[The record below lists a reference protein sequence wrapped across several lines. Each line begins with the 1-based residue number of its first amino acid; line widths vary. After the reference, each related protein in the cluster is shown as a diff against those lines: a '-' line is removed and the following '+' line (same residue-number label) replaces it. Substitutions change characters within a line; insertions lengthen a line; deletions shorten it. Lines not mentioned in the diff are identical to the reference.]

1 MTSTNNDTTT
11 IRSDRTGTQ
20 IRATALPDVEP
31 QVRGLISQF
40 EEFSDEWRDG
50 FTLQIGWAQLWLRED
65 DDGFTI
71 LTRDVQNDPR
81 TASSE
86 DLTLAIQVMIS
97 LLRTAE
103 AAGVTPE
110 DIRWDDR
117 VICIDGW
124 DEADQI
130 QLTRETERR
139 AGDSG
144 WLVDASPPASR
155 DEPSADELTA
165 IPVWRMLQLRP
176 AVARAFSLPSTTATL
191 VKGDHIVAIFDT
203 ATRQSLFQGKL

>member
-1 MTSTNNDTTT
+1 MTSTNNDMTT

-20 IRATALPDVEP
+20 IRATALPDIEP

-50 FTLQIGWAQLWLRED
+50 FTLQIGWAPLWLRED

-71 LTRDVQNDPR
+71 LTRDFLGDPR

-97 LLRTAE
+97 LLQTAE
-103 AAGVTPE
+103 AAGITPE
-110 DIRWDDR
+110 DVRWDDR

-191 VKGDHIVAIFDT
+191 VKGDHITAIFDI
-203 ATRQSLFQGKL
+203 ATRQSLFQGTL

>member
-50 FTLQIGWAQLWLRED
+50 FTLQIGWAPLWLRED

-71 LTRDVQNDPR
+71 LTRDFLGDPR

-110 DIRWDDR
+110 DVRWDER
-117 VICIDGW
+117 VFCIDGW
-124 DEADQI
+124 DTSELVSLVRSDD
-130 QLTRETERR
+130 R
-139 AGDSG
+139 AENSTG
-144 WLVDASPPASR
+144 WFVDASPPRSENEAT
-155 DEPSADELTA
+155 ADEMVA
-165 IPVWRMLQLRP
+165 IPVWKMLQLRP
-176 AVARAFSLPSTTATL
+176 AIARALSLRSTTVTL

>member
-1 MTSTNNDTTT
+1 MTSTNNDLTA
-11 IRSDRTGTQ
+11 IRSDRTGTP

-31 QVRGLISQF
+31 QARGLISQF

-50 FTLQIGWAQLWLRED
+50 FTLQIGWAPLWLRED

-71 LTRDVQNDPR
+71 LTRDFPGDPR
-81 TASSE
+81 TASTE
-86 DLTLAIQVMIS
+86 DLTPAIQVMVS
-97 LLRTAE
+97 LLQTAE
-103 AAGVTPE
+103 AAGVKPV
-110 DIRWDDR
+110 DVMWDDR

-124 DEADQI
+124 DEVDLI
-130 QLTRETERR
+130 QLTREAEHR

-144 WLVDASPPASR
+144 WLVDTSPPASR
-155 DEPSADELTA
+155 DEPSVDELTA

-176 AVARAFSLPSTTATL
+176 AVARAFSLPSTTVTL
-191 VKGDHIVAIFDT
+191 VKGDHIVAIFDS

>member
-11 IRSDRTGTQ
+11 IRSDRAGTQ
-20 IRATALPDVEP
+20 IRATALPDLEP
-31 QVRGLISQF
+31 QTAGLISQF
-40 EEFSDEWRDG
+40 EELSDEWRDG
-50 FTLQIGWAQLWLRED
+50 FTLQIGWAPLWLRED

-71 LTRDVQNDPR
+71 LTRDFQGDPR
-81 TASSE
+81 TASTA
-86 DLTLAIQVMIS
+86 DLTLAIQVMSS
-97 LLRTAE
+97 LLQTAD
-103 AAGVTPE
+103 AAGVEPM
-110 DIRWDDR
+110 DVMWDDR

-124 DEADQI
+124 DKADLI
-130 QLTRETERR
+130 QLTREAEHRV
-139 AGDSG
+139 GDSG
-144 WLVDASPPASR
+144 WLVDTSPPSSR

-191 VKGDHIVAIFDT
+191 VKGDHIVAIFDI

>member
-1 MTSTNNDTTT
+1 MTSTNNDMTT

-20 IRATALPDVEP
+20 IRATALPDLEP
-31 QVRGLISQF
+31 QTAGLISQF
-40 EEFSDEWRDG
+40 EEFSEEWRDG
-50 FTLQIGWAQLWLRED
+50 FMLQIGWAPLWLRED

-71 LTRDVQNDPR
+71 LTRDFQGDPR
-81 TASSE
+81 TASTE
-86 DLTLAIQVMIS
+86 DLTLTIWMMVS
-97 LLRTAE
+97 LLHTAQT
-103 AAGVTPE
+103 AGVEPV
-110 DIRWDDR
+110 DVAWDDR

-124 DEADQI
+124 DKADLI

-144 WLVDASPPASR
+144 WLVDTSPPASR
-155 DEPSADELTA
+155 DEPSADEMTA

-191 VKGDHIVAIFDT
+191 VKGDHIVAIFDNT
-203 ATRQSLFQGKL
+203 TRQSLFQGKL